1 MRTNRRI
8 SAMLVALFLCSACT
22 SGSSEGAVPDATTV
36 SETTVAATATSAPAT
51 ATVIAPT
58 LTVAPPT
65 PEPTVALPTAT
76 VPPEATTAP
85 IVQDN
90 GAVVDTTPRQ
100 PIANGPTLLDNRLAL
115 RWVATVPTNSIR
127 MVYDAT
133 RQRLLVLTM
142 GDGLVAIDPQSG
154 AQEAL
159 ASPGDMLAGAFPTG
173 LAVAADGRIFVVGNQ
188 AVDKQNRGIVRRGIP
203 SGASYQWQTVAQTEL
218 YPLSG
223 TPFDHQFN
231 GIVVSPDQK
240 FLYVNSGSRTDHGE
254 VESFEG
260 AFPDTREV
268 ALTARIFRLP
278 IGATDIT
285 LANDEA
291 ALAPYVFARGFRNAY
306 DPAFAPNGELFVG
319 DNGPDADHPDEFN
332 WVREGRHYGF
342 PWRFGTSDNQQRDPA
357 YDPANDRLLQPDFTA
372 VQIGAY
378 ANDPSY
384 PAAPTSMQDPIANA
398 GPAAVYYRG
407 NDGNVYNA
415 AQQGG
420 TLASFTPHRSPL
432 GLTFAD
438 AQFPAHWQGSNGA
451 LSAFIL
457 SWGAAGGTLPDR
469 GQDVLHLALTPG
481 DGNYR
486 MTARQIVRGLR
497 NPIDAAIIGDR
508 MYILEFGSDVAIWE
522 VQFQ

>member
-8 SAMLVALFLCSACT
+8 AVLLVVIILCSAC
-22 SGSSEGAVPDATTV
+22 GANESASPEAPTAPEATLV
-36 SETTVAATATSAPAT
+36 ATATNAPAT
-51 ATVIAPT
+51 ATMAVPT
-58 LTVAPPT
+58 MTVEPT
-65 PEPTVALPTAT
+65 AEPTVAPPTAT
-76 VPPEATTAP
+76 VPPEATAEP
-85 IVQDN
+85 IVQDD
-90 GAVVDTTPRQ
+90 GAVVDTSPRQ
-100 PIANGPTLLDNRLAL
+100 PIANGPTLLDSRLAL
-115 RWVATVPTNSIR
+115 RWVAAVPTNSIR
-127 MVYDAT
+127 MVYDT
-133 RQRLLVLTM
+133 TQQRLLVLTM

-154 AQEAL
+154 ASTPI
-159 ASPGDMLAGAFPTG
+159 ASAGDMLAGAFPTG

-203 SGASYQWQTVAQTEL
+203 SGSGYQWQTVAQTEL

-240 FLYVNSGSRTDHGE
+240 FLFVNSGSRTDHGE

-278 IGATDIT
+278 IGASDLT

-291 ALAPYVFARGFRNAY
+291 ALTPYVFARGFRNAY

-378 ANDPSY
+378 ANDPNY
-384 PAAPTSMQDPIANA
+384 PVAPDAMQDPIANA

-407 NDGNVYNA
+407 SDGNVYNA

-438 AQFPAHWQGSNGA
+438 AQFPAHWQGNNGG

-469 GQDVLHLALTPG
+469 GQDLLHLALTPS

-486 MTARQIVRGLR
+486 MNARQIIRGLR
-497 NPIDAAIIGDR
+497 NPIDAAVIGDR
-508 MYILEFGSDVAIWE
+508 MYILEFGSEVAIWE